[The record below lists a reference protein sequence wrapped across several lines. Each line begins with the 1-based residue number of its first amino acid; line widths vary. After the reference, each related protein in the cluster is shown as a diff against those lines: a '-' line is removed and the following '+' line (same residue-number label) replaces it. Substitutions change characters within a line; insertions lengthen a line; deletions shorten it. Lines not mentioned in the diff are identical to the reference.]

1 MLFFVERI
9 SKRKMLDFFN
19 VCMPEVKRE
28 LRRGIIECS
37 KRGLLHTTKWLAE
50 MHHGLSEVNIDG
62 ATNEAAAA
70 PTAADQSFS
79 ESQLEG
85 IAPSEYSEYFLAK
98 SYYDVREYE
107 RAAHAVRNCES
118 SVPRFLHLYSTYMA
132 KEKRRLDS
140 TTDQANLNEPNQ
152 MKDLTDLLAILKSEY
167 GRSRL
172 DGYGIYLY
180 GVVLKALN
188 LNKSAEEMLIA
199 SIRLCP
205 MLWSS
210 YLELSPLIM
219 EKKKLLSL
227 QLGNH
232 WMTHFFQAHTY
243 LELYLNDD
251 GLKIYEELQ
260 SAGFNKSIYLT
271 AQMAL
276 VYHNKRD
283 VDKAIELYQAL
294 LESDPY
300 RLDNVDTYSNL
311 LFVKEMK
318 TEMAQLAH
326 KAVSI
331 NKYRPETCCVI
342 GNYYSIRCDHQV
354 AISYFQRALKL
365 NPKYLAAWTLM
376 GHEFMELKNT
386 NAAIQSYRKAVEVNK
401 RDYRAWYGLGQA
413 YEIIK
418 MHYYSLYYFK
428 IAHQLRPYDSRM
440 LVALGETYEKLD
452 KCENAVKC
460 YWKAIDV
467 GDIEGIAMYKLASL
481 HERLGDHETAVHCYI
496 MYCEDERAVTDKQCL
511 YQGFITLANYYE
523 KKGEYERAAYY
534 AYKCLDSEDRKTEAK
549 ALLKVIDWKRNAEK
563 KSKSTLTVVANAE
576 TSSESSDMEWEMPD
590 VKPRVPLTSIAST
603 ALTSATTATTVTTT
617 TAAAAS
623 ASATNPTTSLST
635 SSSSRSQSSRSVAEG
650 VRRSGTR
657 PLASSSIS
665 IIAST
670 SATGTPTASST
681 ITTTAAAASSTTTSA
696 LEETM
701 NASNAANNQQT
712 DEDDME
718 ILSVFID

>member
-1 MLFFVERI
+1 MQEFFSV
-9 SKRKMLDFFN
+9 LL
-19 VCMPEVKRE
+19 PEVKKE

-37 KRGLLHTTKWLAE
+37 KRGLLHSTKWLAE
-50 MHHGLSEVNIDG
+50 MHHGLSDVQID
-62 ATNEAAAA
+62 NEA
-70 PTAADQSFS
+70 PDDDHTFS
-79 ESQLEG
+79 QCQLEG
-85 IAPSEYSEYFLAK
+85 IAPAEYSDYFLAK
-98 SYYDVREYE
+98 SYYDVREYD

-118 SVPRFLHLYSTYMA
+118 SVPRFLHFYSTYLA
-132 KEKRRLDS
+132 REKRRLDS

-152 MKDLTDLLAILKSEY
+152 MRDLADLLSTLRAEY
-167 GRSRL
+167 GKSRL

-180 GVVLKALN
+180 GVVLKALD
-188 LNKSAEEMLIA
+188 LNQAAEQMLVHA
-199 SIRLCP
+199 IRLVP
-205 MLWSS
+205 MLWSA

-219 EKKKLLSL
+219 EKKKLLGL
-227 QLGNH
+227 QLGGH
-232 WMTHFFQAHTY
+232 WMRHFFMAHTY

-251 GLKIYEELQ
+251 GLKIYEDLQ
-260 SAGFNKSIYLT
+260 TSGFSKSIYLI

-481 HERLGDHETAVHCYI
+481 HEKLGDHETAVHCYI
-496 MYCEDERAVTDKQCL
+496 MYCEDERAATDKQSL

-523 KKGEYERAAYY
+523 KKGDYERAAYY
-534 AYKCLDSEDRKTEAK
+534 AYKCLDSDERKAEAK
-549 ALLKVIDWKRNAEK
+549 ALLKTIDWKRSAEWQK
-563 KSKSTLTVVANAE
+563 KSKTPSAVATAE
-576 TSSESSDMEWEMPD
+576 TSSEEGEEEDMEWEQPD
-590 VKPRVPLTSIAST
+590 MRIRVPFTSIATKTTST
-603 ALTSATTATTVTTT
+603 TTAT
-617 TAAAAS
+617 AAATAGSSGAS
-623 ASATNPTTSLST
+623 STLRAGQSLSEGMR
-635 SSSSRSQSSRSVAEG
+635 RSQSSR
-650 VRRSGTR
+650 
-657 PLASSSIS
+657 ASL
-665 IIAST
+665 
-670 SATGTPTASST
+670 TP
-681 ITTTAAAASSTTTSA
+681 AASSTTTTTA
-696 LEETM
+696 TVTTPVVDETPGT
-701 NASNAANNQQT
+701 SNRAANPT
-712 DEDDME
+712 DPPPSDEASSMD
-718 ILSVFID
+718 ISSVSID

>member
-1 MLFFVERI
+1 MQELFSVPM
-9 SKRKMLDFFN
+9 SD
-19 VCMPEVKRE
+19 VKKE
-28 LRRGIIECS
+28 LRRGVIECS
-37 KRGLLHTTKWLAE
+37 KRGLLHSTKWLAE
-50 MHHGLSEVNIDG
+50 MHHGLSDVHID
-62 ATNEAAAA
+62 NA
-70 PTAADQSFS
+70 PPDDDRSFS
-79 ESQLEG
+79 ECQLEG
-85 IAPSEYSEYFLAK
+85 IAPAEYSAYFLAK
-98 SYYDVREYE
+98 SYYDVREYD

-118 SVPRFLHLYSTYMA
+118 DVPRFLHLYSTYMA

-152 MKDLTDLLAILKSEY
+152 MRDLTDLLATLRSEY

-188 LNKSAEEMLIA
+188 LNQAAEQMLLNAI
-199 SIRLCP
+199 SLVP
-205 MLWSS
+205 MLWSA

-227 QLGNH
+227 QLGKH
-232 WMTHFFQAHTY
+232 WMRHFFMAHTY

-251 GLKIYEELQ
+251 GLKIFEDLQ
-260 SAGFNKSIYLT
+260 AAGFSKSIYIT
-271 AQMAL
+271 SQMAL

-283 VDKAIELYQAL
+283 VDKAIELFQAL
-294 LESDPY
+294 LENDPY

-440 LVALGETYEKLD
+440 LVALGETYEKLE

-460 YWKAIDV
+460 YWKACDV

-481 HERLGDHETAVHCYI
+481 HEKLGDHETAVHCYLL
-496 MYCEDERAVTDKQCL
+496 YCEDERAATDKQSL
-511 YQGFITLANYYE
+511 YQGFMTLANYYE
-523 KKGEYERAAYY
+523 KKGDYERAACY
-534 AYKCLDSEDRKTEAK
+534 AYKCLDSDDRKNEAK
-549 ALLKVIDWKRNAEK
+549 ALLKTIDWRRK
-563 KSKSTLTVVANAE
+563 
-576 TSSESSDMEWEMPD
+576 TSSEEEMEWEQLDARARGPF
-590 VKPRVPLTSIAST
+590 TSRDDGGQ
-603 ALTSATTATTVTTT
+603 TTTTTTT
-617 TAAAAS
+617 TAAT
-623 ASATNPTTSLST
+623 ATATT
-635 SSSSRSQSSRSVAEG
+635 SSSSSTGSTSSRQPRTVAEG
-650 VRRSGTR
+650 VRRAQSGQRSSTAPAANSTTTATATTTR
-657 PLASSSIS
+657 FTLEAPATS
-665 IIAST
+665 ST
-670 SATGTPTASST
+670 SAAAS
-681 ITTTAAAASSTTTSA
+681 AAAVAAALDETTTSA
-696 LEETM
+696 AEVTPTSSEQQ
-701 NASNAANNQQT
+701 ANN
-712 DEDDME
+712 DGSSME
-718 ILSVFID
+718 ISSVSID

>member
-1 MLFFVERI
+1 MQEFFRV
-9 SKRKMLDFFN
+9 L
-19 VCMPEVKRE
+19 MPDVKKE

-37 KRGLLHTTKWLAE
+37 KRGLLHSTKWLAE
-50 MHHGLSEVNIDG
+50 MHHGLSDVNID
-62 ATNEAAAA
+62 NAA
-70 PTAADQSFS
+70 PDDDHSFS
-79 ESQLEG
+79 ECQLEG
-85 IAPSEYSEYFLAK
+85 ITPAEYSDYFLAK
-98 SYYDVREYE
+98 SYYDVREYD

-132 KEKRRLDS
+132 REKRRLDS

-152 MKDLTDLLAILKSEY
+152 MRDLADLLATLRAEH
-167 GRSRL
+167 GRGRL

-188 LNKSAEEMLIA
+188 LNKAAEQMLVTA
-199 SIRLCP
+199 VRMVP
-205 MLWSS
+205 MLWSA

-227 QLGNH
+227 QLGGH
-232 WMTHFFQAHTY
+232 WMRHFFMAHTY

-251 GLKIYEELQ
+251 GLKIYEDLQ
-260 SAGFNKSIYLT
+260 AAGFNKSIYIT
-271 AQMAL
+271 AQMAH

-283 VDKAIELYQAL
+283 VDKAIELFQAL
-294 LESDPY
+294 FESDPY

-342 GNYYSIRCDHQV
+342 GNYYSIRCDHHV

-452 KCENAVKC
+452 KCENSVKC
-460 YWKAIDV
+460 YWKACDV

-481 HERLGDHETAVHCYI
+481 HEKLGDNETAVHCYI
-496 MYCEDERAVTDKQCL
+496 MYCEDERAATDKQSL
-511 YQGFITLANYYE
+511 YQGFMTLANYYE
-523 KKGEYERAAYY
+523 KKCDYERAAYY
-534 AYKCLDSEDRKTEAK
+534 AYKCLDSDDRKTEAK
-549 ALLKVIDWKRNAEK
+549 ALLKTIDYRRSAECQKK
-563 KSKSTLTVVANAE
+563 KSTATVVATAE
-576 TSSESSDMEWEMPD
+576 TSSEDEMEWEQLD
-590 VKPRVPLTSIAST
+590 VRARVPFTSIADTSKTTST
-603 ALTSATTATTVTTT
+603 ATATATASSSGSAATGASTSAGARRLRAVPERVRRAQPNQRTLTGPTANSTATTPTAATSTIPTISEETPGGSSATTATESET
-617 TAAAAS
+617 
-623 ASATNPTTSLST
+623 LGDST
-635 SSSSRSQSSRSVAEG
+635 
-650 VRRSGTR
+650 
-657 PLASSSIS
+657 P
-665 IIAST
+665 
-670 SATGTPTASST
+670 ATGTTEQQAAHDSS
-681 ITTTAAAASSTTTSA
+681 S
-696 LEETM
+696 
-701 NASNAANNQQT
+701 
-712 DEDDME
+712 ME
-718 ILSVFID
+718 ISSVSID

>member
-1 MLFFVERI
+1 I
-9 SKRKMLDFFN
+9 KMQDFFS
-19 VCMPEVKRE
+19 VLLPDVKKE

-37 KRGLLHTTKWLAE
+37 KRGLLHSTKWLAE
-50 MHHGLSEVNIDG
+50 MHHGLGDVQIDNSPPDNDR
-62 ATNEAAAA
+62 T
-70 PTAADQSFS
+70 FS
-79 ESQLEG
+79 DCQLEG
-85 IAPSEYSEYFLAK
+85 IAPAEYSDYFLAK
-98 SYYDVREYE
+98 SYYDVREYD

-118 SVPRFLHLYSTYMA
+118 SVPRFLHFYSTYMA
-132 KEKRRLDS
+132 REKRRLDS
-140 TTDQANLNEPNQ
+140 TTDQANLTEPNQ
-152 MKDLTDLLAILKSEY
+152 MRDLADLLATLRTEY
-167 GRSRL
+167 GKSRL

-188 LNKSAEEMLIA
+188 LNTAAEQMLIQA
-199 SIRLCP
+199 IRLVP
-205 MLWSS
+205 MLWGA

-219 EKKKLLSL
+219 EKQKLLSL
-227 QLGNH
+227 QLGDH
-232 WMTHFFQAHTY
+232 WMRHFFMAHTY

-251 GLKIYEELQ
+251 GLKIYEDLQ
-260 SAGFNKSIYLT
+260 ASGFGKSIYLI

-283 VDKAIELYQAL
+283 VDKAIELYQNL

-467 GDIEGIAMYKLASL
+467 GDIEGIAMYKLANL
-481 HERLGDHETAVHCYI
+481 HEKLGDHETAVHCYI
-496 MYCEDERAVTDKQCL
+496 LYCEDERAATDKQSL

-523 KKGEYERAAYY
+523 KKGDYDRAAFY
-534 AYKCLDSEDRKTEAK
+534 AYKCLDSDDRKTEAK
-549 ALLKVIDWKRNAEK
+549 ALLKTIDWKRDCQK
-563 KSKSTLTVVANAE
+563 KTAKATPAVVANAE
-576 TSSESSDMEWEMPD
+576 TSSEDEMEWEQPD
-590 VKPRVPLTSIAST
+590 VRSRIA
-603 ALTSATTATTVTTT
+603 ATTSTTSSLVQ
-617 TAAAAS
+617 AAAAS
-623 ASATNPTTSLST
+623 GPSTST
-635 SSSSRSQSSRSVAEG
+635 SSLRPGRTLAEG
-650 VRRSGTR
+650 MRRSGAKTSQTST
-657 PLASSSIS
+657 AGSSSTPNPTIE
-665 IIAST
+665 AGST
-670 SATGTPTASST
+670 SS
-681 ITTTAAAASSTTTSA
+681 AAAANPRTDQPASDEASS
-696 LEETM
+696 
-701 NASNAANNQQT
+701 
-712 DEDDME
+712 ME
-718 ILSVFID
+718 ISSVSID

>member
-1 MLFFVERI
+1 MAMQEFFSV
-9 SKRKMLDFFN
+9 LLPD
-19 VCMPEVKRE
+19 VKRE

-37 KRGLLHTTKWLAE
+37 KRGLLHSTKWLAE
-50 MHHGLSEVNIDG
+50 MHHGLNDVHID
-62 ATNEAAAA
+62 NE
-70 PTAADQSFS
+70 TDEDRTFN
-79 ESQLEG
+79 ECQLEG
-85 IAPSEYSEYFLAK
+85 IAPSEYSDYFLAK
-98 SYYDVREYE
+98 SYYDVREYD

-118 SVPRFLHLYSTYMA
+118 SVPRFLHFYSTYMA
-132 KEKRRLDS
+132 REKRRLDS
-140 TTDQANLNEPNQ
+140 TTDQANLHEPNQ
-152 MKDLTDLLAILKSEY
+152 MRDLADLLATLRMEY
-167 GRSRL
+167 GKSRL

-188 LNKSAEEMLIA
+188 LNQAAEQMLVQA
-199 SIRLCP
+199 IRLVP
-205 MLWSS
+205 MLWSA

-227 QLGNH
+227 QLGGH
-232 WMTHFFQAHTY
+232 WMRHFFMAHTY

-251 GLKIYEELQ
+251 GLKIYEDLQ
-260 SAGFNKSIYLT
+260 ASGFSKNIYLI

-467 GDIEGIAMYKLASL
+467 GDIEGIAMYKLANL
-481 HERLGDHETAVHCYI
+481 HEKLGDHETAVHCYI
-496 MYCEDERAVTDKQCL
+496 MYCEDERAATDKQSL

-523 KKGEYERAAYY
+523 KKCEYERAAYY
-534 AYKCLDSEDRKTEAK
+534 AYKCLDSDDRKTEAK
-549 ALLKVIDWKRNAEK
+549 ALLKTIDWKRNAEGQK
-563 KSKSTLTVVANAE
+563 KAKTSTTVANAE
-576 TSSESSDMEWEMPD
+576 TSSEDEMEWELQD
-590 VKPRVPLTSIAST
+590 VRVRVPITSIAT
-603 ALTSATTATTVTTT
+603 TTTST
-617 TAAAAS
+617 TAAAAGS
-623 ASATNPTTSLST
+623 TSNSSLISLRPGRNLLEGMRRSQASRTSLT
-635 SSSSRSQSSRSVAEG
+635 
-650 VRRSGTR
+650 
-657 PLASSSIS
+657 
-665 IIAST
+665 
-670 SATGTPTASST
+670 
-681 ITTTAAAASSTTTSA
+681 AAASSTTTTSA
-696 LEETM
+696 TAVTPSTEEAPGATSGTT
-701 NASNAANNQQT
+701 NPPEQPPS
-712 DEDDME
+712 DDNSSME
-718 ILSVFID
+718 ISSVSID

>member
-1 MLFFVERI
+1 VEMQEFFSV
-9 SKRKMLDFFN
+9 LLPD
-19 VCMPEVKRE
+19 VKRE

-37 KRGLLHTTKWLAE
+37 KRGLLHSTKWLAE
-50 MHHGLSEVNIDG
+50 MHHGLGDVHID
-62 ATNEAAAA
+62 NEA
-70 PTAADQSFS
+70 PDEDRTFS
-79 ESQLEG
+79 ECQLEG
-85 IAPSEYSEYFLAK
+85 IAPAEYSDYFLAK
-98 SYYDVREYE
+98 SYYDVREYD

-118 SVPRFLHLYSTYMA
+118 SVPRFLHFYSTYMA
-132 KEKRRLDS
+132 REKRRLDS
-140 TTDQANLNEPNQ
+140 TTDQANLHEPNQ
-152 MKDLTDLLAILKSEY
+152 MRDLADLLATLRMEY
-167 GRSRL
+167 GKSRL

-188 LNKSAEEMLIA
+188 LNQAAEQMLIQA
-199 SIRLCP
+199 IRLVP
-205 MLWSS
+205 MLWSA

-227 QLGNH
+227 QLGGH
-232 WMTHFFQAHTY
+232 WMRHFFMAHTY

-251 GLKIYEELQ
+251 GLKIYEDLQ
-260 SAGFNKSIYLT
+260 ASGFSKSIYLI

-467 GDIEGIAMYKLASL
+467 GDIEGIAMYKLANL
-481 HERLGDHETAVHCYI
+481 HEKLGDHETAVHCYI
-496 MYCEDERAVTDKQCL
+496 MYCEDERAATDKQSL

-534 AYKCLDSEDRKTEAK
+534 AYKCLDSDDRKTEAK
-549 ALLKVIDWKRNAEK
+549 ALLKTIDWKRNAEGQK
-563 KSKSTLTVVANAE
+563 KTKTSTAVANAE
-576 TSSESSDMEWEMPD
+576 TSSEDEMEWELQD
-590 VKPRVPLTSIAST
+590 VRARVPFTSIA
-603 ALTSATTATTVTTT
+603 TTTTTT
-617 TAAAAS
+617 TA
-623 ASATNPTTSLST
+623 TSIAG
-635 SSSSRSQSSRSVAEG
+635 SSS
-650 VRRSGTR
+650 
-657 PLASSSIS
+657 SSSIS
-665 IIAST
+665 LRPGRNLLEGMRRSQANRTSLTPAGSSTIPTTVTAVT
-670 SATGTPTASST
+670 SAT
-681 ITTTAAAASSTTTSA
+681 
-696 LEETM
+696 EETPGT
-701 NASNAANNQQT
+701 SSGTANPSEQPPS
-712 DEDDME
+712 DDNSSME
-718 ILSVFID
+718 ISSVSID

>member
-1 MLFFVERI
+1 INMQEFFSVLLPDA
-9 SKRKMLDFFN
+9 KK
-19 VCMPEVKRE
+19 E

-37 KRGLLHTTKWLAE
+37 KRGLLHSTKWLAE
-50 MHHGLSEVNIDG
+50 MHHGLCDVHID
-62 ATNEAAAA
+62 NE
-70 PTAADQSFS
+70 PPDNDRTFS
-79 ESQLEG
+79 DCQLEG
-85 IAPSEYSEYFLAK
+85 IAPAEYSDYFLAK
-98 SYYDVREYE
+98 SYYDVREYD

-118 SVPRFLHLYSTYMA
+118 SVPRFLHFYATYMA
-132 KEKRRLDS
+132 REKRRLDS
-140 TTDQANLNEPNQ
+140 TTDQANLTEPNQ
-152 MKDLTDLLAILKSEY
+152 MRDLADLLSTLRTEY
-167 GRSRL
+167 GKSRL

-188 LNKSAEEMLIA
+188 LNHAAEQMLIQA
-199 SIRLCP
+199 IRLVP
-205 MLWSS
+205 MLWGA

-219 EKKKLLSL
+219 EKQKLLSL
-227 QLGNH
+227 QLGGH
-232 WMTHFFQAHTY
+232 WMRHFFMAHTY

-251 GLKIYEELQ
+251 GLKIYEDLQ
-260 SAGFNKSIYLT
+260 ASGFGKSIYLI

-283 VDKAIELYQAL
+283 VDKAIELYQNL

-467 GDIEGIAMYKLASL
+467 GDIEGIAMYKLANL
-481 HERLGDHETAVHCYI
+481 HEKLGDHETAVHCYI
-496 MYCEDERAVTDKQCL
+496 MYCEDERAATDKQSL

-523 KKGEYERAAYY
+523 KKGDYDRAAFY
-534 AYKCLDSEDRKTEAK
+534 AYKCLDSDDRKTEAK
-549 ALLKVIDWKRNAEK
+549 ALLKTIDHKRDCQK
-563 KSKSTLTVVANAE
+563 KTAKPTPAVVANAE
-576 TSSESSDMEWEMPD
+576 TSSEDEMEWELPD
-590 VKPRVPLTSIAST
+590 VRSRVAAT
-603 ALTSATTATTVTTT
+603 TTATSSVQAE
-617 TAAAAS
+617 AAVAGPS
-623 ASATNPTTSLST
+623 SST
-635 SSSSRSQSSRSVAEG
+635 SSLRPGRTLVEGMRRSQSSSKTSHTTTADSSSTPIPPIVAEG
-650 VRRSGTR
+650 T
-657 PLASSSIS
+657 P
-665 IIAST
+665 ST
-670 SATGTPTASST
+670 SAGAAANPQTDQPGSDEASS
-681 ITTTAAAASSTTTSA
+681 
-696 LEETM
+696 
-701 NASNAANNQQT
+701 
-712 DEDDME
+712 ME
-718 ILSVFID
+718 ISSVSID

>member
-1 MLFFVERI
+1 MQELFSVPM
-9 SKRKMLDFFN
+9 SD
-19 VCMPEVKRE
+19 VKKE
-28 LRRGIIECS
+28 LRRGVIECS

-50 MHHGLSEVNIDG
+50 MHHGLSDVHID
-62 ATNEAAAA
+62 NA
-70 PTAADQSFS
+70 PPDDDRSFS
-79 ESQLEG
+79 ECQLEG
-85 IAPSEYSEYFLAK
+85 IAPAEYSAYFLAK
-98 SYYDVREYE
+98 SYYDVREYD

-118 SVPRFLHLYSTYMA
+118 DVPRFLHLYSTYMA

-152 MKDLTDLLAILKSEY
+152 MRDLTDLLATLRSEY

-188 LNKSAEEMLIA
+188 LNQAAEQMLLNAI
-199 SIRLCP
+199 SLVP
-205 MLWSS
+205 MLWSA

-227 QLGNH
+227 QLGKH
-232 WMTHFFQAHTY
+232 WMRHFFMAHTY

-251 GLKIYEELQ
+251 GLKIFEDLQ
-260 SAGFNKSIYLT
+260 AAGFSKSIYIT
-271 AQMAL
+271 SQMAL

-283 VDKAIELYQAL
+283 VDKAIELFQAL
-294 LESDPY
+294 LENDPY

-440 LVALGETYEKLD
+440 LVALGETYEKLE

-460 YWKAIDV
+460 YWKACDV

-481 HERLGDHETAVHCYI
+481 HEKLGDHETAVHCYLL
-496 MYCEDERAVTDKQCL
+496 YCEDERAATDKQSL
-511 YQGFITLANYYE
+511 YQGFMTLANYYE
-523 KKGEYERAAYY
+523 KKGDYERAACY
-534 AYKCLDSEDRKTEAK
+534 AYKCLDSDDRKNEAK
-549 ALLKVIDWKRNAEK
+549 ALLKTIDWRRSAEEK
-563 KSKSTLTVVANAE
+563 KKKSSTTTTMANAE
-576 TSSESSDMEWEMPD
+576 TSSEEEMEWEQLDARARGPF
-590 VKPRVPLTSIAST
+590 TSRDDGGQ
-603 ALTSATTATTVTTT
+603 TTTTTTT
-617 TAAAAS
+617 TAAT
-623 ASATNPTTSLST
+623 ATATT
-635 SSSSRSQSSRSVAEG
+635 SSSSSTGSTSSRQPRTVAEG
-650 VRRSGTR
+650 VRRAQSGQRSSTAPAANSTTTATATTTR
-657 PLASSSIS
+657 FTLEAPATS
-665 IIAST
+665 ST
-670 SATGTPTASST
+670 SAAAS
-681 ITTTAAAASSTTTSA
+681 AAAVAAALDETTTSA
-696 LEETM
+696 AEVTPTSSEQQ
-701 NASNAANNQQT
+701 ANN
-712 DEDDME
+712 DGSSME
-718 ILSVFID
+718 ISSVSID

>member
-1 MLFFVERI
+1 PEMQEFFSV
-9 SKRKMLDFFN
+9 L
-19 VCMPEVKRE
+19 MPDVKRE
-28 LRRGIIECS
+28 LRRGIVECS
-37 KRGLLHTTKWLAE
+37 KRGLLHSTKWLAE
-50 MHHGLSEVNIDG
+50 MHHGLSDVHIDG
-62 ATNEAAAA
+62 VSASASASGAEEHEDRT
-70 PTAADQSFS
+70 FS
-79 ESQLEG
+79 ECQLEG
-85 IAPSEYSEYFLAK
+85 IAPAEYSDYFLAK
-98 SYYDVREYE
+98 SYYDVREYD

-118 SVPRFLHLYSTYMA
+118 SVPRFLHFYSTYMA
-132 KEKRRLDS
+132 REKRRLDS

-152 MKDLTDLLAILKSEY
+152 MRDLGDLLATLRTEY
-167 GRSRL
+167 GKSRL

-188 LNKSAEEMLIA
+188 LNQAAEQMLVHA
-199 SIRLCP
+199 IRLVP
-205 MLWSS
+205 MLWSA

-227 QLGNH
+227 QLGGH
-232 WMTHFFQAHTY
+232 WMRHFFMAHTY

-260 SAGFNKSIYLT
+260 ACGFAKSIYLI

-294 LESDPY
+294 LDSDPY

-440 LVALGETYEKLD
+440 LVALGETYEKLE
-452 KCENAVKC
+452 KSENAVKC

-467 GDIEGIAMYKLASL
+467 GDIEGIAMYKLANL
-481 HERLGDHETAVHCYI
+481 HEKLGDHETAVHCYI
-496 MYCEDERAVTDKQCL
+496 MYCEDERAATDKQSL

-523 KKGEYERAAYY
+523 KKGDYERAAYY
-534 AYKCLDSEDRKTEAK
+534 AYKCLDSDDRKTEAK
-549 ALLKVIDWKRNAEK
+549 ALLKTIDWKRSAEWK
-563 KSKSTLTVVANAE
+563 KTKSKTSTTVANAE
-576 TSSESSDMEWEMPD
+576 TSSEDEMEWEHPD
-590 VKPRVPLTSIAST
+590 VRVRPATMTHGTNTTSLGGDGAASSSSSAST
-603 ALTSATTATTVTTT
+603 SGRPGRSVVEGLRRSQSTRSGGSHPTASTSTATATTASVG
-617 TAAAAS
+617 TAA
-623 ASATNPTTSLST
+623 P
-635 SSSSRSQSSRSVAEG
+635 AEAETRG
-650 VRRSGTR
+650 TRRS
-657 PLASSSIS
+657 SN
-665 IIAST
+665 
-670 SATGTPTASST
+670 
-681 ITTTAAAASSTTTSA
+681 TAAGSS
-696 LEETM
+696 
-701 NASNAANNQQT
+701 AANNNADQAHS
-712 DEDDME
+712 DDGSSME
-718 ILSVFID
+718 ISSVSID

>member
-1 MLFFVERI
+1 N
-9 SKRKMLDFFN
+9 KMQDFFS
-19 VCMPEVKRE
+19 VLLPDVKKE
-28 LRRGIIECS
+28 LRRGIVECS

-50 MHHGLSEVNIDG
+50 MHHGLNDVQIDG
-62 ATNEAAAA
+62 EEATEEDR
-70 PTAADQSFS
+70 TFS
-79 ESQLEG
+79 ECQLEG
-85 IAPSEYSEYFLAK
+85 IAPAEYSDYFLAK
-98 SYYDVREYE
+98 SYYDVREYD

-118 SVPRFLHLYSTYMA
+118 SVPRFLHFYSTYMA
-132 KEKRRLDS
+132 REKRRLDS

-152 MKDLTDLLAILKSEY
+152 MRDLADLLSTLRTEY
-167 GRSRL
+167 GKSRL

-188 LNKSAEEMLIA
+188 LNQAAEQMLIHA
-199 SIRLCP
+199 IRLVP
-205 MLWSS
+205 MLWSA

-227 QLGNH
+227 QLGGH
-232 WMTHFFQAHTY
+232 WMRHFFMAHTY

-251 GLKIYEELQ
+251 GLKIYEDLQ
-260 SAGFNKSIYLT
+260 ASGFSKSIYLI

-294 LESDPY
+294 LDSDPY

-481 HERLGDHETAVHCYI
+481 HEKLGDHETAVHCYI
-496 MYCEDERAVTDKQCL
+496 MYCEDERAATDKQSL

-523 KKGEYERAAYY
+523 KKADYERAAYY
-534 AYKCLDSEDRKTEAK
+534 AYKCLDSDDRKTEAK
-549 ALLKVIDWKRNAEK
+549 ALLKTIDWKRSAEWK
-563 KSKSTLTVVANAE
+563 KTKSKTATTVANAE
-576 TSSESSDMEWEMPD
+576 TSSEDEMEWENPD
-590 VKPRVPLTSIAST
+590 VRSRVP
-603 ALTSATTATTVTTT
+603 TTTTTT
-617 TAAAAS
+617 TADVAGPS
-623 ASATNPTTSLST
+623 TST
-635 SSSSRSQSSRSVAEG
+635 SSTTRSGRSMAEGLRRSQPNRSSMNPG
-650 VRRSGTR
+650 
-657 PLASSSIS
+657 
-665 IIAST
+665 
-670 SATGTPTASST
+670 ASST
-681 ITTTAAAASSTTTSA
+681 ATNTTSSA
-696 LEETM
+696 TET
-701 NASNAANNQQT
+701 SNAADETPRTSSGGENPSAEQQPS
-712 DEDDME
+712 DDGSSME
-718 ILSVFID
+718 ISSVSID

>member
-1 MLFFVERI
+1 MQ
-9 SKRKMLDFFN
+9 DFFS
-19 VCMPEVKRE
+19 VLLPDAKKE

-37 KRGLLHTTKWLAE
+37 KRGLLHSTKWLAE
-50 MHHGLSEVNIDG
+50 MHHGLCDVHID
-62 ATNEAAAA
+62 NE
-70 PTAADQSFS
+70 PPDNDRTFS
-79 ESQLEG
+79 DCQLEG
-85 IAPSEYSEYFLAK
+85 IAPAEYSDYFLAK
-98 SYYDVREYE
+98 SYYDVREYD

-118 SVPRFLHLYSTYMA
+118 SVPRFLHFYATYMA
-132 KEKRRLDS
+132 REKRRLDS
-140 TTDQANLNEPNQ
+140 TTDQANLTEPNQ
-152 MKDLTDLLAILKSEY
+152 MRDLADLLSTLRTEY
-167 GRSRL
+167 GKSRL

-188 LNKSAEEMLIA
+188 LNHAAEQMLIQA
-199 SIRLCP
+199 IRLVP
-205 MLWSS
+205 MLWGA

-219 EKKKLLSL
+219 EKQKLLSL
-227 QLGNH
+227 QLGGH
-232 WMTHFFQAHTY
+232 WMRHFFMAHTY

-251 GLKIYEELQ
+251 GLKIYEDLQ
-260 SAGFNKSIYLT
+260 ASGFGKSIYLI

-283 VDKAIELYQAL
+283 VDKAIELYQNL

-467 GDIEGIAMYKLASL
+467 GDIEGIAMYKLANL
-481 HERLGDHETAVHCYI
+481 HEKLGDHETAVHCYI
-496 MYCEDERAVTDKQCL
+496 MYCEDERAATDKQSL

-523 KKGEYERAAYY
+523 KKGDYDRAAFY
-534 AYKCLDSEDRKTEAK
+534 AYKCLDSDDRKTEAK
-549 ALLKVIDWKRNAEK
+549 NLLKTIDWKREGQK
-563 KSKSTLTVVANAE
+563 KTAKPTPAVVANAE
-576 TSSESSDMEWEMPD
+576 TSSEDEMEWELPD
-590 VKPRVPLTSIAST
+590 VRSRVA
-603 ALTSATTATTVTTT
+603 ATTT
-617 TAAAAS
+617 TTTTSSVQAAAAVAGPS
-623 ASATNPTTSLST
+623 SST
-635 SSSSRSQSSRSVAEG
+635 SSLRPGRTLAEGMRRSQSGAKTSHTPTAD
-650 VRRSGTR
+650 
-657 PLASSSIS
+657 SSSTS
-665 IIAST
+665 IPTVVVEGTPST
-670 SATGTPTASST
+670 SAGAAANPQTDQPGSDEASS
-681 ITTTAAAASSTTTSA
+681 
-696 LEETM
+696 
-701 NASNAANNQQT
+701 
-712 DEDDME
+712 ME
-718 ILSVFID
+718 ISSVSID

>member
-1 MLFFVERI
+1 MQEFFSV
-9 SKRKMLDFFN
+9 LLPD
-19 VCMPEVKRE
+19 VKRE

-37 KRGLLHTTKWLAE
+37 KRGLLHSTKWLAE
-50 MHHGLSEVNIDG
+50 MHHGLSDVHID
-62 ATNEAAAA
+62 NEA
-70 PTAADQSFS
+70 PDEDRTFS
-79 ESQLEG
+79 ECQLEG
-85 IAPSEYSEYFLAK
+85 IAPAEYSDYFLAK
-98 SYYDVREYE
+98 SYYDVREYD

-118 SVPRFLHLYSTYMA
+118 SVPRFLHFYSTYMA
-132 KEKRRLDS
+132 REKRRLDS
-140 TTDQANLNEPNQ
+140 TTDQANLHEPNQ
-152 MKDLTDLLAILKSEY
+152 MRDLADLLATLRMEY
-167 GRSRL
+167 GKSRL

-188 LNKSAEEMLIA
+188 LNQAAEQMLIQA
-199 SIRLCP
+199 IRLVP
-205 MLWSS
+205 MLWSA

-227 QLGNH
+227 QLGGH
-232 WMTHFFQAHTY
+232 WMRHFFMAHTY

-251 GLKIYEELQ
+251 GLKIYEDLQ
-260 SAGFNKSIYLT
+260 ASGFSKSIYLI

-467 GDIEGIAMYKLASL
+467 GDIEGIAMYKLANL
-481 HERLGDHETAVHCYI
+481 HEKLGDHETAVHCYI
-496 MYCEDERAVTDKQCL
+496 MYCEDERAATDKQTL

-523 KKGEYERAAYY
+523 KKGDYERAAYY
-534 AYKCLDSEDRKTEAK
+534 AYKCLDSDDRKTEAK
-549 ALLKVIDWKRNAEK
+549 ALLKTIDWKRNAESQK
-563 KSKSTLTVVANAE
+563 KTKTSTAVANAE
-576 TSSESSDMEWEMPD
+576 TSSEDEMEWELQD
-590 VKPRVPLTSIAST
+590 VRVRVPFTSIA
-603 ALTSATTATTVTTT
+603 AATTTTTVTS
-617 TAAAAS
+617 S
-623 ASATNPTTSLST
+623 AG
-635 SSSSRSQSSRSVAEG
+635 SSSSSAISLRPGRNLLEGMRRSQANR
-650 VRRSGTR
+650 
-657 PLASSSIS
+657 
-665 IIAST
+665 T
-670 SATGTPTASST
+670 SLTP
-681 ITTTAAAASSTTTSA
+681 AASSTTTTSA
-696 LEETM
+696 TAVTTATEETPGT
-701 NASNAANNQQT
+701 SGGAANPSEQPPS
-712 DEDDME
+712 DDNSSME
-718 ILSVFID
+718 ISSVSID